1 MCHRLQTDVIAKTE
15 ASKNKIGYMLCD
27 LPDVSDDE
35 LFDAIAERYRGKVVL
50 VDFWATWCGPC
61 RAAIRSMEP
70 MKDDELKDENLMF
83 VYLTGDSSPEATWL
97 TMISDIRGHH
107 YRMNARQ
114 WNSVCRKFGIPY
126 IPSYVLIQKD
136 GSYSL
141 CNDMA
146 DHGKAVNI
154 IRQALEK

>member
-1 MCHRLQTDVIAKTE
+1 
-15 ASKNKIGYMLCD
+15 MLCD